1 MQASTLRILEAAQ
14 FQPLQARALAE
25 AIEGEIH
32 AAEIVRVPLFNAR
45 MAELK
50 SELKQEFTAVKAEL
64 KLDISALENR
74 LFNRMVVLGLTA
86 VGLVIS
92 SVFFIV
98 LNLKK

>member
-1 MQASTLRILEAAQ
+1 MLT
-14 FQPLQARALAE
+14 
-25 AIEGEIH
+25 
-32 AAEIVRVPLFNAR
+32 VPIFNAR